1 MTQRVPLPTA
11 DDITSA
17 INALT
22 TERTG
27 RPPAALAV
35 ATRLGMSNATFWRHF
50 PDIARELVDSRRE
63 ANRTVRRQ
71 VADAS
76 DANDRSTIARLRVE
90 NARLLNEVNFAAA
103 EVQRLTLENHAL
115 RTQLEQSARVTA
127 IRPHS

>member
-11 DDITSA
+11 DDITRA
-17 INALT
+17 IDALMN
-22 TERTG
+22 EAG

-50 PDIARELVDSRRE
+50 PLIARELADSRRE

-76 DANDRSTIARLRVE
+76 ATNHRSTIARLRVE
-90 NARLLNEVNFAAA
+90 NARLLNEVNLAAA
-103 EVQRLTLENHAL
+103 EVQRLTLENHGL
-115 RTQLEQSARVTA
+115 RTQREQLARVTA